1 MLCAIIADIYCSKDE
16 IIQKFSEYVLVN
28 NFKQFLKQ
36 NGLEY
41 HKIMCMILYHEK
53 INLGTFWGQ
62 KSYETTGS
70 GMLGLKIIP
79 YNEHSYVEYQER
91 FTN

>member
-1 MLCAIIADIYCSKDE
+1 MCIILDL
-16 IIQKFSEYVLVN
+16 Q
-28 NFKQFLKQ
+28 
-36 NGLEY
+36 
-41 HKIMCMILYHEK
+41 K
-53 INLGTFWGQ
+53 INLVSFWGQ

-70 GMLGLKIIP
+70 GMLGVKIIP